1 MDHHQLK
8 VFLAVAEELHFG
20 KAAQTL
26 HLAQPAV
33 SRAVAQLEKSL
44 GTTLFERSTRRVS
57 LTAAGQQL
65 MVSGQRIMQAVDEA
79 KALVLAAQDGERG
92 QVSIVFAGVSTHRL
106 IASLSRD
113 LKRVHPRISTALYS
127 QNFAQQALDRVLDE
141 EVDIGLGRWDFLP
154 SDVESRTALEEQLV
168 LAVPADH
175 ELAGA
180 EGVSFA
186 ELSGESFIELSNAQ
200 SVLHDRLR
208 RMTHNH
214 GFEPTVV
221 QEAPDTWTALTL
233 VGAGIGCTLTLDSVQ
248 NNFHEDDVRFVPVVD
263 ETEPIL
269 LRMVWLPRN
278 RNPVLHHVL
287 KLAEE
292 IWSLPESHA
301 AGLHE
306 PEIGPQ

>member
-20 KAAQTL
+20 RAAEKL

-44 GTTLFERSTRRVS
+44 GTALFERSTRRVS
-57 LTAAGQQL
+57 LTAPGRQL
-65 MVSGQRIMQAVDEA
+65 VVSGQRIMQVVDEA

-106 IASLSRD
+106 IASLSRE
-113 LKRVHPRISTALYS
+113 LKRVHPRIGTTFHS

-141 EVDIGLGRWDFLP
+141 GVDIGLGRWDFLP
-154 SDVESRTALEEQLV
+154 NDVESRTVLEEQLV

-175 ELAGA
+175 RLLDA

-186 ELSGESFIELSNAQ
+186 KLSGESFIELTNTQ

-208 RMTHNH
+208 RLAHQH
-214 GFEPTVV
+214 GFEPAVV
-221 QEAPDTWTALTL
+221 QVAPDTWTALTL

-248 NNFHEDDVRFVPVVD
+248 SNFHEDDVRFVPVLD
-263 ETEPIL
+263 TTEPIL
-269 LRMVWLPRN
+269 LRMTWLPGN
-278 RNPVLHHVL
+278 RNPVLPRVL
-287 KLAEE
+287 ELAGEV
-292 IWSLPESHA
+292 WSMP
-301 AGLHE
+301 
-306 PEIGPQ
+306 PGPVASGPGAEDQ

>member
-20 KAAQTL
+20 RAAQAL

-65 MVSGQRIMQAVDEA
+65 VVSGQRIMQSIDEA

-92 QVSIVFAGVSTHRL
+92 NVSIVFAGVSTHRL
-106 IASLSRD
+106 IATLSRE
-113 LKRVHPRISTALYS
+113 LKRVHPRITTALHS

-141 EVDIGLGRWDFLP
+141 EVDIGLGRWDFVPADL
-154 SDVESRTALEEQLV
+154 ESHPVHREDLV

-175 ELAGA
+175 DLAEA
-180 EGVSFA
+180 ASVSFA
-186 ELSGESFIELSNAQ
+186 ELADQPFIELTNAQ

-208 RMTHNH
+208 RLAHAC
-214 GFEPTVV
+214 GFEPTVIQDV
-221 QEAPDTWTALTL
+221 PDTWTALTL

-248 NNFHEDDVRFVPVVD
+248 SNFHESDVRFIPVSD
-263 ETEPIL
+263 EYESIL
-269 LRMVWLPRN
+269 LRMAWLPGN
-278 RNPVLHHVL
+278 RNPVLRHVL
-287 KLAEE
+287 ELAETV
-292 IWSLPESHA
+292 WDVPGLA
-301 AGLHE
+301 AGPAE
-306 PEIGPQ
+306 ARPAAQ